1 MDFIGEIIE
10 HEIEAPKE
18 LTPKPTIGGF
28 PELKKLKEKK
38 VSRWRQKQQQEQ
50 STTSP
55 KLLKFVQRLPKFTKK
70 ISRRWLKMS
79 EEEILQEREEL
90 LKGLDPKLIESL
102 IGRSKK
108 GKQQAMNTMDILMNM
123 QRDTMDGL
131 DQ

>member
-1 MDFIGEIIE
+1 M
-10 HEIEAPKE
+10 A
-18 LTPKPTIGGF
+18 
-28 PELKKLKEKK
+28 
-38 VSRWRQKQQQEQ
+38 Q
-50 STTSP
+50 
-55 KLLKFVQRLPKFTKK
+55 
-70 ISRRWLKMS
+70 MS

-108 GKQQAMNTMDILMNM
+108 RKQQAMNTMDILMNM

>member
-1 MDFIGEIIE
+1 MEAKATTGAEHNFPKTTEIRSEASKIHQENIE
-10 HEIEAPKE
+10 KMA
-18 LTPKPTIGGF
+18 
-28 PELKKLKEKK
+28 
-38 VSRWRQKQQQEQ
+38 Q
-50 STTSP
+50 
-55 KLLKFVQRLPKFTKK
+55 
-70 ISRRWLKMS
+70 MS

-108 GKQQAMNTMDILMNM
+108 RKQQAMNTMDILMNM